1 MSSIESILA
10 EIDSAVAPKA
20 SMTKKASSAVV
31 SELAQKLASAAE
43 ALERSPA
50 EQATD
55 DGMAA
60 FQSKVAQPE
69 QKLIDKIAE
78 AVVVSTSMSLIGSL
92 PEAVQFAKAASA
104 QGHDPVES
112 FKFFL
117 TQKVKEL
124 GL

>member
-20 SMTKKASSAVV
+20 SMTKKASSAEVNV
-31 SELAQKLASAAE
+31 LAQKLASAAE
-43 ALERSPA
+43 ALERAPA
-50 EQATD
+50 DEPTD
-55 DGMAA
+55 LGMQA
-60 FQSKVAQPE
+60 FQAKVAQPE

-92 PEAVQFAKAASA
+92 PEAMQFAKTASA
-104 QGHDPVES
+104 QGHDPVEA
-112 FKFFL
+112 FKFFID
-117 TQKVKEL
+117 QKVKEL